1 MIEIW
6 RMKPEPRKVTSVAE
20 DLFWKYLKER
30 EERYRYDLGT
40 DWFGR
45 MMATFF
51 NYVTSGY
58 TDNFSF
64 VDVTGAS
71 RTKNVKTAMYQSGT
85 SVGVDDLLNTYQSD
99 VGAFIGV
106 GTGTNPPGKQDY
118 KLTNEVARQS
128 AQGRYVDGG
137 SYFSVL
143 ATFILSVDTNI
154 TEVGLY
160 YKTGYTSFYVLLDHT
175 LLSSPVTFPAGTPM
189 VVIYYFSI

>member
-1 MIEIW
+1 MHMIEIW

-45 MMATFF
+45 MMATLF
-51 NYVTSGY
+51 NYVPSGY

-64 VDVTGAS
+64 VDPSGTS
-71 RTKNVKTAMYQSGT
+71 RTKNVKTSPGNYTDMLVSTY
-85 SVGVDDLLNTYQSD
+85 NTD

-106 GTGTNPPGKQDY
+106 GTGTNTPSKQDY
-118 KLTNEVARQS
+118 KLTNEVTRQS
-128 AQGRYVDGG
+128 AQGRYIDGS
-137 SYFSVL
+137 SYFSVF
-143 ATFILSVDTNI
+143 ATFTLSTDTNI

-160 YKTGYTSFYVLLDHT
+160 YKTGYPSYYILLDHT
-175 LLSSPVTFPAGTPM
+175 LLSSPVLFPANTPM
-189 VVIYYFSI
+189 VVMYNFSI

>member
-1 MIEIW
+1 MHMLEIW
-6 RMKPEPRKVTSVAE
+6 RMKPEPRKVASVAE

-30 EERYRYDLGT
+30 EERYKYDLGT

-51 NYVTSGY
+51 NYVVSGV

-64 VDVTGAS
+64 VDVTGTS
-71 RTKNVKTAMYQSGT
+71 RTKNVKTSLST
-85 SVGVDDLLNTYQSD
+85 SDILVNTNSSD

-106 GTGTNPPGKQDY
+106 GTGTNPPSKQDY

-128 AQGRYVDGG
+128 AQGRYTDGG
-137 SYFSVL
+137 SFFSVL
-143 ATFILSVDTNI
+143 ATFNLTSDTQI

-160 YKTGYTSFYVLLDHT
+160 YKTGYTSYYVLLDHT
-175 LLSSPVTFPAGTPM
+175 LLSSPVLFPASTPM
-189 VVIYYFSI
+189 VVSYNFSI

>member
-51 NYVTSGY
+51 NYVPTNY

-71 RTKNVKTAMYQSGT
+71 RTKDIKKPMYVYNS
-85 SVGVDDLLNTYQSD
+85 SSPLDDLLCTCNTD

-118 KLTNEVARQS
+118 KLVNEVARQS
-128 AQGRYVDGG
+128 AQGRYVDG
-137 SYFSVL
+137 SPYFSII
-143 ATFILSVDTNI
+143 ATFTLSADMQI

-160 YKTGYTSFYVLLDHT
+160 YKTGYTSYYVLLDHT
-175 LLSSPVTFPAGTPM
+175 LLSSPVLFPASTPM
-189 VVIYYFSI
+189 VVIYNFSI

>member
-30 EERYRYDLGT
+30 EERYKYDLGT

-45 MMATFF
+45 MMATLF
-51 NYVTSGY
+51 NYIPSGTS
-58 TDNFSF
+58 DNFSF
-64 VDVTGAS
+64 VDVAGNS
-71 RTKNVKTAMYQSGT
+71 RTKNVKNNTGGGT
-85 SVGVDDLLNTYQSD
+85 DMLVNTYNTD
-99 VGAFIGV
+99 VGAFIGI

-128 AQGRYVDGG
+128 AQGRYVDGS

-143 ATFILSVDTNI
+143 ATFVLSSDTNI

-160 YKTGYTSFYVLLDHT
+160 YKTGYPSYYVLLDHT
-175 LLSSPVTFPAGTPM
+175 LLSSPVTFPASTPM
-189 VVIYYFSI
+189 VVVYSFSI

>member
-6 RMKPEPRKVTSVAE
+6 RMKPEPIKVTSVAE

-51 NYVTSGY
+51 NYVPANTNE
-58 TDNFSF
+58 NFSF
-64 VDVTGAS
+64 VDINGTS
-71 RTKNVKTAMYQSGT
+71 RTKNVKYNP
-85 SVGVDDLLNTYQSD
+85 GVSSPDYLTDTYQTD
-99 VGAFIGV
+99 VGAFIGI

-128 AQGRYVDGG
+128 AQGRYTDG
-137 SYFSVL
+137 SPYFSII
-143 ATFILSVDTNI
+143 ATFNLTSDIQV

-160 YKTGYTSFYVLLDHT
+160 YKTGNVSYYVLLDHT
-175 LLSSPVTFPAGTPM
+175 LLSSPVLFPANTPM
-189 VVIYYFSI
+189 VVAYNFSI

>member
-6 RMKPEPRKVTSVAE
+6 RMKPEPRRVTSVAE
-20 DLFWKYLKER
+20 DLFWKYLSER
-30 EERYRYDLGT
+30 EERYKYDLGT

-45 MMATFF
+45 MMATLF
-51 NYVTSGY
+51 NYVPNDY
-58 TDNFSF
+58 TESFSF

-71 RTKNVKTAMYQSGT
+71 RTKNIKTRMFIYNSTTA
-85 SVGVDDLLNTYQSD
+85 VDDLLNTYQSD

-128 AQGRYVDGG
+128 AQGRYVDGS

-143 ATFILSVDTNI
+143 ATFTLSANTDI

-160 YKTGYTSFYVLLDHT
+160 YKTGYTSYYVLLDHT
-175 LLSSPVTFPAGTPM
+175 LLSSPVTFPANTPM
-189 VVIYYFSI
+189 VVVYNFSI

>member
-30 EERYRYDLGT
+30 EERYKYDLGT

-51 NYVTSGY
+51 NYVPANY
-58 TDNFSF
+58 IDNFSF
-64 VDVTGAS
+64 VDVTGTS
-71 RTKNVKTAMYQSGT
+71 RSKNVKYCISASTYDFLT
-85 SVGVDDLLNTYQSD
+85 HTVNTD

-106 GTGTNPPGKQDY
+106 GTGTNTPGKQDY
-118 KLTNEVARQS
+118 KLGNEVARQS
-128 AQGRYVDGG
+128 AQGRYVDGS
-137 SYFSVL
+137 SYFSII
-143 ATFILSVDTNI
+143 ATFTLASDTNI

-160 YKTGYTSFYVLLDHT
+160 YKTGYASYYVLLDHT
-175 LLSSPVTFPAGTPM
+175 LLSSPVTFPANTPM
-189 VVIYYFSI
+189 VVIYNFSI